1 MTVVDASVAAKWFL
15 PGEPLSS
22 EARAVLH
29 EIRDDPRGFL
39 VPELFMNELLA
50 VLARMHG
57 VTAADVAEAIS
68 LVEALGLHRVA
79 NGHDLLATAA
89 ELAVDWGLSGYDA
102 TYVALARLVGGAWL
116 TADRRAANRVRDRKL
131 VRILG

>member
-57 VTAADVAEAIS
+57 CVTGS
-68 LVEALGLHRVA
+68 NWRSRTPKP
-79 NGHDLLATAA
+79 N
-89 ELAVDWGLSGYDA
+89 
-102 TYVALARLVGGAWL
+102 ARSC
-116 TADRRAANRVRDRKL
+116 
-131 VRILG
+131 